1 MTAESMR
8 CGMDGCEEP
17 TKNQLDAFCAGHW
30 ARLARRHRTELV
42 RLRNEAARGNQEAVR
57 KFLYASA
64 VARALIAKEQAKL
77 S

>member
-1 MTAESMR
+1 MT
-8 CGMDGCEEP
+8 CGMDGCEAP
-17 TKNQLDAFCAGHW
+17 TKNALDAFCEAHW

-42 RLRNEAARGNQEAVR
+42 RLRNEAARGNREAVR

-64 VARALIAKEQAKL
+64 VAKHLIAKEQARL